1 MAEKGIRVQIYGD
14 YNPRDIRR
22 AMRDLQKL
30 QGVGTGVGASMVGL
44 GTKMQDF
51 GRSVSRVGRGLTVGV
66 TLPIVGVGVAA
77 TKMALDFD
85 DSLTKMVSLV
95 GLTRGEVDGMRGDI
109 IRMAS
114 QYGKSAGEAADAM
127 FFITSA
133 GLRGSD
139 AMEALEASLK
149 GAAVGL
155 GEVKTIADLA
165 TSAVNAYGADTL
177 GASKATDIL
186 AAAVREGKLESSEL
200 AGAMGQ
206 VLPVSSAMGVGFD
219 EVGAAMAAMSRT
231 GTGAAQASTQLRGIL
246 MGILKPTKQAEK
258 ALGDMGLSSEGLR
271 QQLKEKGLLSTLQT
285 LSERFDGNDAA
296 AAAVFGNVRALAG
309 VMDLMGA
316 NAGTTEEIFANMVDT
331 TGMLDDA
338 FNTTAETTG
347 FKLRKAFAEMK
358 NSLIEFGDIIAPF
371 VAQFA
376 ERLSAL
382 GQAFQ
387 NLSPHVKE
395 MIVRVAAIAA
405 AVGPALLI
413 IGKLITV
420 VGGVIKVIGGLV
432 LAFNPITLKIAAVV
446 ALIALLVGAFVLAW
460 RNSEPLRK
468 AVQELFGVLQT
479 LGRVIVDTV
488 LSAFRTLTGEGKS
501 TGEMLSTIGRFL
513 GVVLK
518 PIVDQITLR
527 LKMLGVAIQVV
538 GKIFEVWVT
547 VLKMVANIII
557 RVIVAAIDI
566 WMNRLGPVST
576 FLRSIASGVRSA
588 FTVVANAV
596 VTLFNNA
603 GKILEGFVNRAI
615 GVVNAIIDAYNVL
628 ARVLGG
634 MQEVS
639 RITEFRLNSMAAA
652 QDGAAAATF
661 NAASAT
667 GRNIREMERATAPTN
682 NLVDGLGD
690 LTDGFGNVAGG
701 ASSAGGATKKTGE
714 ESEKAQKKIEKFKN
728 AFTEFADR
736 LKKAREDI
744 ERDYTAMAQTVSNAV
759 MGIID
764 FSAAAPEIGEDG
776 ERVGKSFI
784 EKLQEQAE
792 KAVEFAARIRTLI
805 AAGLSP
811 EALQMVLS
819 AGVDAGTRIAD
830 ELIGGGQTYIDE
842 TNRLVDATKT
852 AANEIGTEA
861 AESFFG
867 AGLALAKQTENAFSK
882 RFGPGGPGYNKL
894 NRLMSHIAK
903 SMERTTV
910 ITVVTRH
917 VSEGI
922 PGRRMGGPVAAGS
935 PYIVGEAGP
944 ELFVPT
950 MPGRIVPNHDIR
962 TTMTGA
968 GRGQVTAAGGGTT
981 INISI
986 NAGIGTDGAEV
997 GRQIVDTI
1005 KQYERRN
1012 GPVYVAA

>member
-1 MAEKGIRVQIYGD
+1 MASKPVNIVIKGEYNDKDINRAIADLKKVQAAG
-14 YNPRDIRR
+14 
-22 AMRDLQKL
+22 LS
-30 QGVGTGVGASMVGL
+30 TGA
-44 GTKMQDF
+44 KMQAFGSQMQDM
-51 GRSVSRVGRGLTVGV
+51 GRSVARVGKSMTVGL

-77 TKMALDFD
+77 TKMAMDFD
-85 DSLTKMVSLV
+85 DSLTKIVSLV
-95 GLTRGEVDGMRGDI
+95 GLSRSEVDGMRGDI

-114 QYGKSAGEAADAM
+114 QYGKSGKEAADAM

-133 GLRGSD
+133 GLRGAD

-155 GEVKTIADLA
+155 GDVQTIADLA
-165 TSAVNAYGADTL
+165 TSAVNAYGSDVL
-177 GASKATDIL
+177 SASKATDVL
-186 AAAVREGKLESSEL
+186 AAAVREGKLEAGEL
-200 AGAMGQ
+200 SGAMGQ
-206 VLPVSSAMGVGFD
+206 VLPVASAMGVGFD

-231 GTGAAQASTQLRGIL
+231 GTGASQASTQLRGI
-246 MGILKPTKQAEK
+246 MMAILKPTKQAEK
-258 ALGDMGLSSEGLR
+258 AMGGMGLSSEGLR
-271 QQLKEKGLLSTLQT
+271 KQLKEKGLLSTLQT

-296 AAAVFGNVRALAG
+296 AASVFGNVRALAG

-316 NAGTTEEIFANMVDT
+316 NAATTEEIFGNMVDT

-338 FNTTAETTG
+338 FATTADTTG

-358 NSLIEFGDIIAPF
+358 NSLIEFGDVIAPF
-371 VAQFA
+371 VAQFS
-376 ERLSAL
+376 ESLSRIA
-382 GQAFQ
+382 QAFQ
-387 NLSPHVKE
+387 NLSPETKAT
-395 MIVRVAAIAA
+395 IVRFAAIVAAI
-405 AVGPALLI
+405 GPVLLI
-413 IGKLITV
+413 VGKLMVAI
-420 VGGVIKVIGGLV
+420 GGVIKIFGGLV

-468 AVQELFGVLQT
+468 AVNELWGTLQI
-479 LGRVIVDTV
+479 LGRVIMDTV

-513 GVVLK
+513 GMVLK
-518 PIVDQITLR
+518 PVVDQITLR
-527 LKMLGVAIQVV
+527 LKILGVAIQVLFKV
-538 GKIFEVWVT
+538 FEFWIT
-547 VLKMVANIII
+547 VLRMVANIIV
-557 RVIVAAIDI
+557 RVVVAAIDI

-576 FLRSIASGVRSA
+576 FLRSMAAGIRSA
-588 FTVVANAV
+588 FTTVANAV

-603 GKILEGFVNRAI
+603 GSIIEGFVNRAI
-615 GVVNAIIDAYNVL
+615 GVVNAIIDDYNVL
-628 ARVLGG
+628 ARTLGG
-634 MQEVS
+634 MQTVS
-639 RITEFRLNSMAAA
+639 RITELRLTSMTAA
-652 QDGAAAATF
+652 QNNVAAATF

-667 GRNIREMERATAPTN
+667 GTNIREMERATAPTN
-682 NLVDGLGD
+682 NLVDGLAD
-690 LTDGFGNVAGG
+690 LTEGFGDVAGG
-701 ASSAGGATKKTGE
+701 ASSASGATKKTGE

-759 MGIID
+759 MGILD
-764 FSAAAPEIGEDG
+764 FSAAAPEMSDEG

-784 EKLQEQAE
+784 EKLQEQSE
-792 KAVEFAARIRTLI
+792 KAVEFAARIRSLI
-805 AAGLSP
+805 VAGLSP

-830 ELIGGGQTYIDE
+830 ELIGGGQTAIDE
-842 TNRLVDATKT
+842 TNRLVNATKA

-867 AGLALAKQTENAFSK
+867 TGLTLARQTEEAFAK

-894 NRLMSHIAK
+894 NRLMNHIAK

-950 MPGRIVPNHDIR
+950 MTGRILPNHNLSDSV
-962 TTMTGA
+962 TGR
-968 GRGQVTAAGGGTT
+968 RGIPMGGAQSV
-981 INISI
+981 INLTV

-997 GRQIVDTI
+997 GRVIVDSI

-1012 GPVYVAA
+1012 GKVYVAA